1 MQHDAKTDWD
11 ERIAVRSDEDRS
23 FTFPELDPPKEV
35 TAVGGVGQVTIDWS
49 PVDGAVG
56 YLILRGTGERG
67 PLEPVDHRSGD
78 VLSVPSPPYVDT
90 TCTPGT
96 PYRYAVASVPEVTTH
111 GRPSQTVGAVPL
123 VADSISPQVTVMV
136 DLVAEGTEL
145 HRPWEPMVG
154 SERLSQLLCKDLT
167 GGHGASRSGLR
178 SGGSEATGAT
188 REDREQQPHDPP
200 RRSRGKQYGH
210 EIGRE
215 LEDAL
220 RRMHDE
226 IGVSTVRA
234 HAIFHDDTHVIDG
247 DSYDFSVVDAIYD
260 KLLAIGL
267 RPVVELGFMPREL
280 ASDPTKTVFAYGA
293 IISPPASYQRWHDL
307 VRALVQHLVDRYGL
321 DEVLTWDFEVWN
333 EANLEVF
340 WSGTKTEWLQLYDV
354 SAAAVK
360 SVDPRLAVGGPSSA
374 AAGWVDD
381 LLVHAKRFGTPVD
394 FVSTHTYGSPPLDV
408 RASLERHGYG
418 DARILWTEWGVTPR
432 HFNPINDSV
441 FSGVFLLRGM
451 RSAAG
456 RIDALSYWVAS
467 DHFEELGRPPRFLHG
482 GFGLQTVGGLA
493 KPRYHAMTLLSRLGP
508 VELPVT
514 YDGDG
519 GGSLV
524 EAWASRDRDRIAVLV
539 WNLTL
544 DQTKANGA
552 SELTRNVRVEL
563 PGIDPSWR
571 ATATTLAIGVGD
583 VATAAEGLSDWPTD
597 EELAEL
603 ADRSRM
609 VSTPLEL
616 RDGAVELSL
625 PMPSAVLLELR
636 LRRD

>member
-1 MQHDAKTDWD
+1 MQYDAKTDWTRLD
-11 ERIAVRSDEDRS
+11 FFGRIAVRSDEDRA
-23 FTFPELDPPKEV
+23 FAFPELDPPKQV

-56 YLILRGTGERG
+56 YLIFRGTGERG
-67 PLEPVDHRSGD
+67 PMEPVDHHSGD

-96 PYRYAVASVPEVTTH
+96 PYRYAVASVPEVTAH

-123 VADSISPQVTVMV
+123 VAGGISPTVSVTV
-136 DLVAEGTEL
+136 DAVAEGTEL
-145 HRPWEPMVG
+145 QRPWEPMVG
-154 SERLSQLLCKDLT
+154 SERLSQLLCEDLT
-167 GGHGASRSGLR
+167 GGH
-178 SGGSEATGAT
+178 
-188 REDREQQPHDPP
+188 
-200 RRSRGKQYGH
+200 
-210 EIGRE
+210 EIGSE

-226 IGVSTVRA
+226 IGVRTVRA

-280 ASDPTKTVFAYGA
+280 ASDPTKTVFEYGA

-307 VRALVQHLVDRYGL
+307 VRALVQHLVDRYSL

-340 WSGTKTEWLQLYDV
+340 WSGTKAEWLQLYDV

-467 DHFEELGRPPRFLHG
+467 DHFEELGRPPRLLHG
-482 GFGLQTVGGLA
+482 GFGLRTVGGLA

-524 EAWASRDRDRIAVLV
+524 EAWASRDRDRVAVLL

-544 DQTKANGA
+544 DQTKSSGA
-552 SELTRNVRVEL
+552 PELTRTVQVQL
-563 PGIDPSWR
+563 PGVAPSWQ
-571 ATATTLAIGVGD
+571 ATATTLAVGVAD
-583 VATAAEGLSDWPTD
+583 LAAAAAGLGDWPTD
-597 EELAEL
+597 EELAEV
-603 ADRSRM
+603 AERSRL
-609 VSTPLEL
+609 VSTPLEWN
-616 RDGAVELSL
+616 GSAVEVTL
-625 PMPSAVLLELR
+625 PMPAAVLLELR
-636 LRRD
+636 PPRD

>member
-1 MQHDAKTDWD
+1 MQQDAKTDWD
-11 ERIAVRSDEDRS
+11 ERIAVRSDEERA
-23 FTFPELDPPKEV
+23 FAFPDLDPPKEV
-35 TAVGGVGQVTIDWS
+35 RAVGGVGQVTIDWS

-67 PLEPVDHRSGD
+67 PLEPVDHHSGD
-78 VLSVPSPPYVDT
+78 VLSVPAPPYVDT
-90 TCTPGT
+90 TITPGT
-96 PYRYAVASVPEVTTH
+96 PYRYAVASVPEVTAH

-123 VADSISPQVTVMV
+123 IASSIVPSVSVTV
-136 DLVAEGTEL
+136 DTVAEGTEL
-145 HRPWEPMVG
+145 QRPWEPMVG

-167 GGHGASRSGLR
+167 H
-178 SGGSEATGAT
+178 
-188 REDREQQPHDPP
+188 
-200 RRSRGKQYGH
+200 GH
-210 EIGRE
+210 EIGGE

-226 IGVSTVRA
+226 IGVRTVRA

-247 DSYDFSVVDAIYD
+247 ASYDFSVVDAIYD

-280 ASDPTKTVFAYGA
+280 ASDPTKTVFEYGA

-340 WSGTKTEWLQLYDV
+340 WSGTKAEWLQLYDV

-381 LLVHAKRFGTPVD
+381 LLAHAKQFGTPVD

-408 RASLERHGYG
+408 RASLERHGFG
-418 DARILWTEWGVTPR
+418 DARILWTEWGVTPT

-467 DHFEELGRPPRFLHG
+467 DHFEELGRPPRLLHG

-514 YDGDG
+514 YAGDG
-519 GGSLV
+519 AGSLV
-524 EAWASRDRDRIAVLV
+524 EAWASRDRDRIAVLL

-544 DQTKANGA
+544 DQTKSSGA
-552 SELTRNVRVEL
+552 PELTRTVQVQL
-563 PGIDPSWR
+563 PGVDPSWQ
-571 ATATTLAIGVGD
+571 ATATTLAVGVGD
-583 VATAAEGLSDWPTD
+583 LAAAAAGLGDWPTD
-597 EELAEL
+597 EELTEL
-603 ADRSRM
+603 AERSRL
-609 VSTPLEL
+609 VSTPLEWN
-616 RDGAVELSL
+616 GSAVEVTL
-625 PMPSAVLLELR
+625 PMPAAVLLEIR
-636 LRRD
+636 PPRA

>member
-1 MQHDAKTDWD
+1 MQEDAPLDARSD
-11 ERIAVRSDEDRS
+11 CDQRIALRSDEERG
-23 FTFPELDPPKEV
+23 FAFPDLDPPKEV
-35 TAVGGVGQVTIDWS
+35 SAVGGVGHVTIDWS
-49 PVDGAVG
+49 PVDGAAG
-56 YLILRGTGERG
+56 YLILRGAGAHG
-67 PLEPVDHRSGD
+67 PLEPVDHHSGD

-111 GRPSQTVGAVPL
+111 GRPSHTVGAVPL
-123 VADSISPQVTVMV
+123 VAGSIAPTTQVTVDV
-136 DLVAEGTEL
+136 VAEGTEL
-145 HRPWEPMVG
+145 ARPWAPMIG
-154 SERLSQLLCKDLT
+154 SERLSQLLCKDTT
-167 GGHGASRSGLR
+167 G
-178 SGGSEATGAT
+178 
-188 REDREQQPHDPP
+188 
-200 RRSRGKQYGH
+200 GH
-210 EIGRE
+210 EIGGE

-226 IGVSTVRA
+226 LGVRTVRA

-247 DSYDFSVVDAIYD
+247 SSYNFEVVDKIYD
-260 KLLAIGL
+260 KLLGIGL

-280 ASDPTKTVFAYGA
+280 ASDPAKTVFAYGA
-293 IISPPASYQRWHDL
+293 IISPPASYDRWHDL

-340 WSGTKTEWLQLYDV
+340 WSGTKAEYLHLYDV

-360 SVDPRLAVGGPSSA
+360 SVDPRLQVGGPSSA

-381 LLVHAKRFGTPVD
+381 LLDHAKRYGTPVD

-408 RASLERHGYG
+408 RASLERHGFG
-418 DARILWTEWGVTPR
+418 DARVLWTEWGVTPT

-441 FSGVFLLRGM
+441 FAGVFLLRGM

-482 GFGLQTVGGLA
+482 GFGLQTVGGLR
-493 KPRYHAMTLLSRLGP
+493 KPRYHALTLLSRLGP

-524 EAWASRDRDRIAVLV
+524 EAWASRDRDRIAVLL

-544 DQTKANGA
+544 DQTKADGDPA
-552 SELTRNVRVEL
+552 LTRAVRVQL
-563 PGIDPSWR
+563 PGADPSWQLS
-571 ATATTLAIGVGD
+571 TTTLAIGTAD
-583 VATAAEGLSDWPTD
+583 VATAAAGLPDWPSD
-597 EELAEL
+597 AEL
-603 ADRSRM
+603 ADLADRTQLVTAPAEWNGS
-609 VSTPLEL
+609 
-616 RDGAVELSL
+616 AVDVTL

-636 LRRD
+636 PARG

>member
-1 MQHDAKTDWD
+1 MQNDAQRSARTDWD
-11 ERIAVRSDEDRS
+11 ERIALRSDEERE
-23 FTFPELDPPKEV
+23 FAFPDLDPPKEV
-35 TAVGGVGQVTIDWS
+35 RAVGGVGQVTIDWT
-49 PVDGAVG
+49 PVDGAAG

-67 PLEPVDHRSGD
+67 PLQPVDHHSGD
-78 VLSVPSPPYVDT
+78 VLSIPSPPYVDT
-90 TCTPGT
+90 TVAAGT
-96 PYRYAVASVPEVTTH
+96 PYRYAVASVPEVTVLD

-123 VADSISPQVTVMV
+123 VADGIVPTVEVTVDV
-136 DLVAEGTEL
+136 VAAGTEL
-145 HRPWEPMVG
+145 AKPWVPMIG
-154 SERLSQLLCKDLT
+154 SERLSQLLCTDRT
-167 GGHGASRSGLR
+167 G
-178 SGGSEATGAT
+178 
-188 REDREQQPHDPP
+188 
-200 RRSRGKQYGH
+200 GH
-210 EIGRE
+210 EIGVE

-226 IGVSTVRA
+226 IGVRTVRA
-234 HAIFHDDTHVIDG
+234 HAIFHDDTHVIT
-247 DSYDFSVVDAIYD
+247 DSGYDFSVVDTIYD

-280 ASDPTKTVFAYGA
+280 ASDPSKTVFEYGA
-293 IISPPASYQRWHDL
+293 IISPPASYDAWYDL

-381 LLVHAKRFGTPVD
+381 LLDHTKRYGTPVD

-441 FSGVFLLRGM
+441 FSAVFLLRGM

-493 KPRYHAMTLLSRLGP
+493 KPRYHAMTMLSRLGP

-519 GGSLV
+519 AGSLV
-524 EAWASRDRDRIAVLV
+524 EAWASRDRDRIAVLL

-544 DQTKANGA
+544 DQSKADGA
-552 SELTRNVRVEL
+552 AELTRNIRVQL
-563 PGIDPSWR
+563 PGMDPSWE
-571 ATATTLAIGVGD
+571 ATATTLAIGTAD
-583 VATAAEGLSDWPTD
+583 LATAAVGLPDWPTD
-597 EELAEL
+597 DELAEL
-603 ADRSRM
+603 AERTQL
-609 VSTPLEL
+609 VSTPLEWN
-616 RDGAVELSL
+616 GSAVEVML
-625 PMPSAVLLELR
+625 PMPAAVLLELR
-636 LRRD
+636 PPRG

>member
-1 MQHDAKTDWD
+1 MQQDAKTDWD
-11 ERIAVRSDEDRS
+11 ERIAVRSDEDRA
-23 FTFPELDPPKEV
+23 FAFPELDPPKEV

-67 PLEPVDHRSGD
+67 PLEPVDHHSGD

-96 PYRYAVASVPEVTTH
+96 PYRYAVASVPEVTAH
-111 GRPSQTVGAVPL
+111 GRPSHTVGAVPL
-123 VADSISPQVTVMV
+123 VADSTSPKVDVTVDV
-136 DLVAEGTEL
+136 VAEGTEL
-145 HRPWEPMVG
+145 QRPWEPMVG

-167 GGHGASRSGLR
+167 GGH
-178 SGGSEATGAT
+178 
-188 REDREQQPHDPP
+188 
-200 RRSRGKQYGH
+200 
-210 EIGRE
+210 EIGSE

-226 IGVSTVRA
+226 IGVRTVRA
-234 HAIFHDDTHVIDG
+234 HAVFHDDTHVIDG

-280 ASDPTKTVFAYGA
+280 ASDPTKTVFEYGA

-340 WSGTKTEWLQLYDV
+340 WSGTKAEWLQLYDV

-408 RASLERHGYG
+408 RASLGTARVRRCAHPVDRVGR
-418 DARILWTEWGVTPR
+418 DADALQPDQRLGVLRGVPAPR
-432 HFNPINDSV
+432 HAV
-441 FSGVFLLRGM
+441 RSGADRRALVLGRVRPLRGT
-451 RSAAG
+451 RPAAAAPAWRLRPANPWWIGETALPRDDIAQPARTG
-456 RIDALSYWVAS
+456 RAS
-467 DHFEELGRPPRFLHG
+467 
-482 GFGLQTVGGLA
+482 
-493 KPRYHAMTLLSRLGP
+493 
-508 VELPVT
+508 
-514 YDGDG
+514 
-519 GGSLV
+519 
-524 EAWASRDRDRIAVLV
+524 
-539 WNLTL
+539 
-544 DQTKANGA
+544 
-552 SELTRNVRVEL
+552 
-563 PGIDPSWR
+563 
-571 ATATTLAIGVGD
+571 GD
-583 VATAAEGLSDWPTD
+583 V
-597 EELAEL
+597 
-603 ADRSRM
+603 
-609 VSTPLEL
+609 
-616 RDGAVELSL
+616 
-625 PMPSAVLLELR
+625 
-636 LRRD
+636 RR

>member
-1 MQHDAKTDWD
+1 MQEDAKTDWD
-11 ERIAVRSDEDRS
+11 ERIALRSDEERA
-23 FTFPELDPPKEV
+23 FEFPDLDPPKEV
-35 TAVGGVGQVTIDWS
+35 RAVGGVGQVTIDWS
-49 PVDGAVG
+49 PVDGAAG
-56 YLILRGTGERG
+56 YLILRGAGAHG
-67 PLEPVDHRSGD
+67 PLEPVDHHSGD

-111 GRPSQTVGAVPL
+111 GRPSRTVGAVPL
-123 VADSISPQVTVMV
+123 VAGDIAPPVSVTVDV
-136 DLVAEGTEL
+136 VAEGTEL
-145 HRPWEPMVG
+145 PRPWEPMIG
-154 SERLSQLLCKDLT
+154 SERLSQLLCKDQT
-167 GGHGASRSGLR
+167 G
-178 SGGSEATGAT
+178 
-188 REDREQQPHDPP
+188 
-200 RRSRGKQYGH
+200 GH
-210 EIGRE
+210 EIGVE

-226 IGVSTVRA
+226 LGVRTVRA

-260 KLLAIGL
+260 KLLGIGL

-280 ASDPTKTVFAYGA
+280 ASDPSKTVFAYGA
-293 IISPPASYQRWHDL
+293 IISPPASYERWFDL

-321 DEVLTWDFEVWN
+321 DEVLGWDFEVWN

-340 WSGTKTEWLQLYDV
+340 WSGTKAEFLRLYDV

-360 SVDPRLAVGGPSSA
+360 SVDSRIAVGGPSSA

-381 LLVHAKRFGTPVD
+381 LLDHTKRYGTPVD

-418 DARILWTEWGVTPR
+418 DARILWTEWGVTPT

-441 FSGVFLLRGM
+441 FAGVFLLRGM

-524 EAWASRDRDRIAVLV
+524 EAWASRDRDRIAVLL

-544 DQTKANGA
+544 DQSKADGA
-552 SELTRNVRVEL
+552 AELTRSVRVQL
-563 PGIDPSWR
+563 RGVDPSWE
-571 ATATTLAIGVGD
+571 ATATTLAIGVAD
-583 VATAAEGLSDWPTD
+583 LATAAEGLPDWPTD
-597 EELAEL
+597 NQLADLAERTRL
-603 ADRSRM
+603 
-609 VSTPLEL
+609 VSAPLEWN
-616 RDGAVELSL
+616 GSAVEVTL
-625 PMPSAVLLELR
+625 PMPAAVLLELR
-636 LRRD
+636 PPRD

>member
-11 ERIAVRSDEDRS
+11 ERIAVRSDEDRA
-23 FTFPELDPPKEV
+23 FAFPELDPPKEV
-35 TAVGGVGQVTIDWS
+35 TAAGGVGQVTIDWS

-67 PLEPVDHRSGD
+67 PLEPVDHHSGD

-123 VADSISPQVTVMV
+123 VAGGISPQVTVTV
-136 DLVAEGTEL
+136 DVVAEGTEL
-145 HRPWEPMVG
+145 RRPWEPMVG

-167 GGHGASRSGLR
+167 GR
-178 SGGSEATGAT
+178 
-188 REDREQQPHDPP
+188 
-200 RRSRGKQYGH
+200 H

-226 IGVSTVRA
+226 IGVRTVRA

-267 RPVVELGFMPREL
+267 RPVVELGFMPRQL
-280 ASDPTKTVFAYGA
+280 ASDPTKTVFEYGA

-340 WSGTKTEWLQLYDV
+340 WSGTKAEWLQLYDV

-418 DARILWTEWGVTPR
+418 DARILWTEWGVTPT

-467 DHFEELGRPPRFLHG
+467 DHFEELGRPPRLLHG
-482 GFGLQTVGGLA
+482 GFGLQTVGGQA

-524 EAWASRDRDRIAVLV
+524 EAWASRDRDRIAVLL

-544 DQTKANGA
+544 DQTKSSGA
-552 SELTRNVRVEL
+552 PELTRTVQVQL
-563 PGIDPSWR
+563 PGVAPSWQ

-583 VATAAEGLSDWPTD
+583 LAAAAAGLGDWPTD

-603 ADRSRM
+603 SERSRM
-609 VSTPLEL
+609 VSTPLEWN
-616 RDGAVELSL
+616 GSAVEVTL
-625 PMPSAVLLELR
+625 PMPAAVLLELR
-636 LRRD
+636 PRRA

>member
-1 MQHDAKTDWD
+1 MQENAKADWD
-11 ERIAVRSDEDRS
+11 ERIALRSDEERE
-23 FTFPELDPPKEV
+23 FTFPDLDPPKEV
-35 TAVGGVGQVTIDWS
+35 TAAGGVGQVTIDWS
-49 PVDGAVG
+49 PVDGAAG
-56 YLILRGTGERG
+56 YLILRGAGAHG
-67 PLEPVDHRSGD
+67 PLEPVDHHSDD

-96 PYRYAVASVPEVTTH
+96 PYRYAVASVPEVTSH
-111 GRPSQTVGAVPL
+111 GRPSPTVGAVPL
-123 VADSISPQVTVMV
+123 VAGTVAPTVTVTV
-136 DLVAEGTEL
+136 DVVAEGIEL
-145 HRPWEPMVG
+145 ERPWEPMVG

-167 GGHGASRSGLR
+167 GGH
-178 SGGSEATGAT
+178 
-188 REDREQQPHDPP
+188 
-200 RRSRGKQYGH
+200 

-226 IGVSTVRA
+226 LGVRTVRA
-234 HAIFHDDTHVIDG
+234 HAIFHDDTHVVDG
-247 DSYDFSVVDAIYD
+247 PSYDFSVVDAIYD

-280 ASDPTKTVFAYGA
+280 ASDPAKTVFEYAA

-340 WSGTKTEWLQLYDV
+340 WSGTKAEWLQLYDV

-381 LLVHAKRFGTPVD
+381 LLDHTKRYGTPVD

-441 FSGVFLLRGM
+441 FSAVFLLRGM

-493 KPRYHAMTLLSRLGP
+493 KPRYHAMTMLSRLGP

-519 GGSLV
+519 AGSLV
-524 EAWASRDRDRIAVLV
+524 EAWASRDRDRIAVLL

-544 DQTKANGA
+544 DQSKADGA
-552 SELTRNVRVEL
+552 AELTRNIRVQL
-563 PGIDPSWR
+563 PGMDPSWE
-571 ATATTLAIGVGD
+571 ATATTHAIGTAD
-583 VATAAEGLSDWPTD
+583 LATAAVGLPDWPTD
-597 EELAEL
+597 DELAEL
-603 ADRSRM
+603 AERTQL
-609 VSTPLEL
+609 VSTPLEWN
-616 RDGAVELSL
+616 GSAVEVML
-625 PMPSAVLLELR
+625 PIARVVAVASQDESTPGSWTRMFRVSSAAPSAF
-636 LRRD
+636 D

>member
-1 MQHDAKTDWD
+1 
-11 ERIAVRSDEDRS
+11 
-23 FTFPELDPPKEV
+23 
-35 TAVGGVGQVTIDWS
+35 
-49 PVDGAVG
+49 VD
-56 YLILRGTGERG
+56 
-67 PLEPVDHRSGD
+67 
-78 VLSVPSPPYVDT
+78 
-90 TCTPGT
+90 
-96 PYRYAVASVPEVTTH
+96 
-111 GRPSQTVGAVPL
+111 
-123 VADSISPQVTVMV
+123 
-136 DLVAEGTEL
+136 
-145 HRPWEPMVG
+145 
-154 SERLSQLLCKDLT
+154 K
-167 GGHGASRSGLR
+167 
-178 SGGSEATGAT
+178 
-188 REDREQQPHDPP
+188 
-200 RRSRGKQYGH
+200 
-210 EIGRE
+210 
-215 LEDAL
+215 
-220 RRMHDE
+220 
-226 IGVSTVRA
+226 
-234 HAIFHDDTHVIDG
+234 
-247 DSYDFSVVDAIYD
+247 IYD

-267 RPVVELGFMPREL
+267 RPVVELGFMPRVL
-280 ASDPTKTVFAYGA
+280 ASDPSKKVFEYGA
-293 IISPPASYQRWHDL
+293 IISPPASYDAWHDL

-340 WSGTKTEWLQLYDV
+340 WSGTKIEWLHLYDV

-381 LLVHAKRFGTPVD
+381 LLDHTKRYGTPID

-418 DARILWTEWGVTPR
+418 DLRILWTEWGVTPT

-451 RSAAG
+451 KSASG

-467 DHFEELGRPPRFLHG
+467 DHFEELGRPPRLLHG

-514 YDGDG
+514 LTGDG
-519 GGSLV
+519 ADSLV
-524 EAWASRDRDRIAVLV
+524 EAWASRDRDRIAVLL

-544 DQTKANGA
+544 DQTKADGA
-552 SELTRNVRVEL
+552 PELTRKVRLQL
-563 PGIDPSWR
+563 PGVDPSWQ

-583 VATAAEGLSDWPTD
+583 LAAAAAGLPDWPTD
-597 EELAEL
+597 EQLAEL
-603 ADRSRM
+603 AEQTKL

-616 RDGAVELSL
+616 HDGAVELSL

-636 LRRD
+636 PRRD

>member
-11 ERIAVRSDEDRS
+11 ERIAVRSDEDRA
-23 FTFPELDPPKEV
+23 FAFPELDPPKEV

-67 PLEPVDHRSGD
+67 PLEPVDHHSGD

-90 TCTPGT
+90 TGTPGT

-123 VADSISPQVTVMV
+123 VAGGISPQVTVTV
-136 DLVAEGTEL
+136 DVVAEGTEL
-145 HRPWEPMVG
+145 RPPWEPMVG

-167 GGHGASRSGLR
+167 GGH
-178 SGGSEATGAT
+178 
-188 REDREQQPHDPP
+188 
-200 RRSRGKQYGH
+200 

-226 IGVSTVRA
+226 IGVRTVRA

-260 KLLAIGL
+260 RLLAIGL

-280 ASDPTKTVFAYGA
+280 ASDPTKTVFEYGA

-340 WSGTKTEWLQLYDV
+340 WSGTKAEWLQLYDV

-418 DARILWTEWGVTPR
+418 DARIVWTEWGVTPT

-467 DHFEELGRPPRFLHG
+467 DHFEELGRPPRLLHG

-524 EAWASRDRDRIAVLV
+524 EAWASRDRDRIAVLL

-544 DQTKANGA
+544 DQTKSSGA
-552 SELTRNVRVEL
+552 PELTRRVQVRL
-563 PGIDPSWR
+563 PGVDQSWEAR
-571 ATATTLAIGVGD
+571 ATTLAIGAGD
-583 VATAAEGLSDWPTD
+583 VATAAEGLGDWPTD
-597 EELAEL
+597 AELAEL
-603 ADRSRM
+603 SERSRM

-625 PMPSAVLLELR
+625 PMPSAVLLELGP
-636 LRRD
+636 RRD

>member
-1 MQHDAKTDWD
+1 MPEDAKTDWD
-11 ERIAVRSDEDRS
+11 QRIALRSDEQRE
-23 FTFPELDPPKEV
+23 FAFPELDPPKEV

-56 YLILRGTGERG
+56 YLIFRGTGERG
-67 PLEPVDHRSGD
+67 PLEPVDHHSGD

-96 PYRYAVASVPEVTTH
+96 PYRYAVASVPEVTAH
-111 GRPSQTVGAVPL
+111 GRPGPTVGAVPL
-123 VADSISPQVTVMV
+123 VAGESVAGVVVTV
-136 DLVAEGTEL
+136 DAVAEGTEL
-145 HRPWEPMVG
+145 QRPWVPMVG

-167 GGHGASRSGLR
+167 GGH
-178 SGGSEATGAT
+178 
-188 REDREQQPHDPP
+188 
-200 RRSRGKQYGH
+200 
-210 EIGRE
+210 EIGGE

-226 IGVSTVRA
+226 IGVRTVRA

-247 DSYDFSVVDAIYD
+247 DTYDFSTVDKIYD

-280 ASDPTKTVFAYGA
+280 ASDPAKTVFEYGA

-381 LLVHAKRFGTPVD
+381 LLAHAKAHGTPVD
-394 FVSTHTYGSPPLDV
+394 FVTTHTYGSPPLDV

-508 VELPVT
+508 VELPVR

-524 EAWASRDRDRIAVLV
+524 EAWASRDRDRVAVLL

-544 DQTKANGA
+544 DQTKSSGA
-552 SELTRNVRVEL
+552 PELTRTVQVRL
-563 PGIDPSWR
+563 PGVDPSWE
-571 ATATTLAIGVGD
+571 ATATTLAIGAGD
-583 VATAAEGLSDWPTD
+583 IATAAEGLGDWPTD
-597 EELAEL
+597 AEL
-603 ADRSRM
+603 ADLAERSRM

-616 RDGAVELSL
+616 HDGAVELSL
-625 PMPSAVLLELR
+625 PMPSAVLVELTP
-636 LRRD
+636 RRD

>member
-1 MQHDAKTDWD
+1 MQQDAKTDWD
-11 ERIAVRSDEDRS
+11 ERIAVRSDEERA
-23 FTFPELDPPKEV
+23 FAFPDLDPPKEV
-35 TAVGGVGQVTIDWS
+35 RAVGGVGQVTIDWS

-67 PLEPVDHRSGD
+67 PLEPVDHHSGD

-111 GRPSQTVGAVPL
+111 GRPSQAVGAVPL
-123 VADSISPQVTVMV
+123 VADGTIPNVSVTV
-136 DLVAEGTEL
+136 DTVAEGTEL
-145 HRPWEPMVG
+145 QRPWEPIVG

-167 GGHGASRSGLR
+167 GGH
-178 SGGSEATGAT
+178 
-188 REDREQQPHDPP
+188 
-200 RRSRGKQYGH
+200 
-210 EIGRE
+210 EIGGE

-226 IGVSTVRA
+226 IGVRTVRA

-247 DSYDFSVVDAIYD
+247 DTYNFDVVDAIYD

-340 WSGTKTEWLQLYDV
+340 WSGTKAEWLQLYDV

-381 LLVHAKRFGTPVD
+381 LLAHAKQFGTPVD

-408 RASLERHGYG
+408 RASLERHGFG
-418 DARILWTEWGVTPR
+418 DARILWTEWGVTPT

-514 YDGDG
+514 YAGDG
-519 GGSLV
+519 AGSLV
-524 EAWASRDRDRIAVLV
+524 EAWASRDRDRIAVLL

-544 DQTKANGA
+544 DQTKADGA
-552 SELTRNVRVEL
+552 SELTRTVQVQL
-563 PGIDPSWR
+563 PGVDSSWQ
-571 ATATTLAIGVGD
+571 ATATTLAVGTAD
-583 VATAAEGLSDWPTD
+583 IAQAAEGLGDWPTD
-597 EELAEL
+597 EELADL
-603 ADRSRM
+603 AERSRL
-609 VSTPLEL
+609 VSTPLEWN
-616 RDGAVELSL
+616 GSAVEVTL
-625 PMPSAVLLELR
+625 PMPAAVLLELR
-636 LRRD
+636 PPRA